1 MGNSS
6 GTGSADLKP
15 EDARAGGEDDA
26 RIADRPGGAGASP
39 ENTRAGGEDDARGTG
54 GIGGASSEERENIP
68 RGAPDDSRS
77 AAR

>member
-6 GTGSADLKP
+6 GMDSADLKP

-26 RIADRPGGAGASP
+26 RTAGQSGGAEAPP

-54 GIGGASSEERENIP
+54 GRGGVSSEESDNIP
-68 RGAPDDSRS
+68 RGAHADSRS